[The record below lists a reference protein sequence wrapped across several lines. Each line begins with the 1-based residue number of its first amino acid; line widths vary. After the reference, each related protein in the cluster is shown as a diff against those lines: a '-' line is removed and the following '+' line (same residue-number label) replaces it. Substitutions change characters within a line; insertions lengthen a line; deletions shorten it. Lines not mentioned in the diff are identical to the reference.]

1 MTTSVDTTDPDPR
14 RSQSSDNR
22 DAEDFPEAV
31 VDAAVEFLGKP
42 RLRGWIHVYAAVI
55 AAIAGA
61 ALVSVSWSVE
71 STRAGIATL
80 IYTLTIVAM
89 FTVSGTY
96 HRVNWTSPTARKWM
110 KRLDHSMIFIFIAGS
125 YTPFALLA
133 LPERSGWILFWIV
146 VGRRARRGAAEDV
159 LAVGAALGGRP
170 ALPAAGLGGG
180 VVHRA
185 DHERR
190 RDRRHGAADRR
201 RRAVQRRRRALR
213 AEVAQPVADDVR
225 PPRVLPRLHRGRG
238 DLPLHRDVVRRLLVV
253 PACKA
258 PSVDVTAYSL
268 RACW

>member
-1 MTTSVDTTDPDPR
+1 MTTSVDTTDPR

-55 AAIAGA
+55 AAVAGA

-71 STRAGIATL
+71 STRPGIATL

-110 KRLDHSMIFIFIAGS
+110 KRLDHSMIFLFIAGS

-133 LPERSGWILFWIV
+133 LPERSGWILFWIAWGGAIAGV
-146 VGRRARRGAAEDV
+146 ALKMCWPSAPRWVGVPLYLLLGWVAVWFIGPIMNGAGIAAMV
-159 LAVGAALGGRP
+159 LLIVGGALYSI
-170 ALPAAGLGGG
+170 GG
-180 VVHRA
+180 VLYALKWPNPWPTTFGH
-185 DHERR
+185 HEFF
-190 RDRRHGAADRR
+190 HACTAVAAICHYIAMWF
-201 RRAVQRRRRALR
+201 AVF
-213 AEVAQPVADDVR
+213 
-225 PPRVLPRLHRGRG
+225 
-238 DLPLHRDVVRRLLVV
+238 
-253 PACKA
+253 
-258 PSVDVTAYSL
+258 
-268 RACW
+268 